1 LTTIKIGTRTS
12 TLAMWQA
19 KKVSQMLNDNGISTE
34 IIGISSKGDQSL
46 SGDLAS
52 SVGQF
57 IHAID
62 AKLVDGT
69 VDISVHSSKD
79 VPVDFSDSINGLA
92 LLERGST
99 NDLLIFPKR
108 EDLPSLSEVLKSSD
122 STDIETALSFIPHT
136 GMVGTVSGRRQSFLL
151 SSRPDVIP
159 IAVRGQIETRLKRLF
174 QKRVDAIILAEV
186 GLQRLNS
193 IDALDS
199 WMLEFSAIRLDDFQ
213 WPTAPGQGAI
223 SVHYLSSNSS
233 NLIPSI
239 RDALNHKKTED
250 DVVNERKLLREIGGG
265 CLYPAG
271 IKVDGS
277 DVALQISPHNWRETF
292 CQGRDFPTNK
302 YHGNL
307 SSVNLELPETQ
318 PGPSFTIRKGPKLIS
333 TLNSDRL
340 ANILQNDGINVLNKP
355 VISLVPKSENW
366 PKLFIDDTVPRSQW
380 PYLVLTSPFAAKCA
394 IKVAQENGDINR
406 IQWLAIGEGTARACF
421 KRGVTVSICAKARN
435 SKELADYIENNIENT
450 TKLMLPRSDVA
461 PEYLLKRLTE
471 SGFEVECWV
480 GYENKSKILESFVVN
495 PDDVLLLSSPSSA
508 RSWFENSLPI
518 PKNILCMGKSS
529 LVEIESMDYFADSEV
544 EILKGPT
551 AEFLSK
557 WWKASRGEQN
567 ED

>member
-1 LTTIKIGTRTS
+1 MTTIKIGTRTS

-19 KKVSQMLNDNGISTE
+19 NKVSQLLLDNGFSTE

-62 AKLVDGT
+62 AKLIDQT

-79 VPVDFSDSINGLA
+79 VPVEFSDTIAGLA

-99 NDLLIFPKR
+99 NDVLIFPKR

-122 STDIETALSFIPHT
+122 SSDVKTALSFVPHT
-136 GMVGTVSGRRQSFLL
+136 GMVGTVSGRRQSFML
-151 SSRPDVIP
+151 SNRPDLIP

-186 GLQRLNS
+186 GLQRLHS
-193 IDALDS
+193 IDALEP
-199 WMLEFSAIRLDDFQ
+199 WMLEFSAIRIDDFQ

-233 NLIPSI
+233 PDMQLV
-239 RDALNHKKTED
+239 REVLNHKKTES
-250 DVVNERKLLREIGGG
+250 DVINERRLLREIGGG

-271 IKVDGS
+271 IKVD
-277 DVALQISPHNWRETF
+277 DQEVALQISPKNWREIF
-292 CQGRDFPTNK
+292 CQGRNFPTNK
-302 YHGNL
+302 YHGEL
-307 SSVNLELPETQ
+307 SSVNLELPAANDN
-318 PGPSFTIRKGPKLIS
+318 PSFTIGEGPKIIS

-355 VISLVPKSENW
+355 VISLVPKVENW
-366 PKLFIDDTVPRSQW
+366 PKNFIDDSVSRSQW

-435 SKELADYIENNIENT
+435 SRELADYIENNIDKA

-461 PEYLLKRLTE
+461 PNYLLERLTE
-471 SGFEVECWV
+471 SGFEVEFWT
-480 GYENKSKILESFVVN
+480 GYENKSKTLESFEVN

-518 PKNILCMGKSS
+518 PRNILCMGKSS
-529 LVEIESMDYFADSEV
+529 QEEIESMDYFADSKV

-557 WWKASRGEQN
+557 WWKDSRGEN
-567 ED
+567 E

>member
-1 LTTIKIGTRTS
+1 MTSIKIGTRTS

-19 KKVSQMLNDNGISTE
+19 NKVSKLLNDNGFDTE

-79 VPVDFSDSINGLA
+79 VPVDFSNSIDCLA
-92 LLERGST
+92 FLERGST

-108 EDLPSLSEVLKSSD
+108 EDLPSLSEVLKSSE
-122 STDIETALSFIPHT
+122 STDVETALSFLPHT

-151 SSRPDVIP
+151 SNRPDLIP

-199 WMLEFSAIRLDDFQ
+199 WMLEFSAIRLDDFH

-223 SVHYLSSNSS
+223 SVHYLSSNYLDSMQS
-233 NLIPSI
+233 L
-239 RDALNHKKTED
+239 REVLNHKQTED
-250 DVVNERKLLREIGGG
+250 DVINERKLLREIGGG

-271 IKVDGS
+271 IMVHQN
-277 DVALQISPHNWRETF
+277 DVSLQISPKNWRETF
-292 CQGRDFPTNK
+292 CQGRNFPTNK
-302 YHGNL
+302 FHGEL

-318 PGPSFTIRKGPKLIS
+318 LMPNFDINDGPKLIS

-340 ANILQNDGINVLNKP
+340 ANILQNNGINVLIKP
-355 VISLVPKSENW
+355 VISLVPKAENW
-366 PKLFIDDTVPRSQW
+366 PKLFIDDTVSRSQW

-421 KRGVTVSICAKARN
+421 KQGVTVSICAKARN
-435 SKELADYIENNIENT
+435 SNELADYIENNIQKS

-471 SGFEVECWV
+471 SGFEVEYWI
-480 GYENKSKILESFVVN
+480 GYENKSKELEPFEVN

-508 RSWFENSLPI
+508 RSWLENALPI

-529 LVEIESMDYFADSEV
+529 QEEIESMDYFADSEV

-557 WWKASRGEQN
+557 WWTEHRRESE
-567 ED
+567 